1 MLVEVA
7 LLGEG
12 LGAAEDRAHE
22 GLLLGVA
29 PQVIEKIVPF
39 FETSLAPMEL
49 AQEDLGPSLAFRFKV
64 FDIFER
70 S

>member
-1 MLVEVA
+1 MLVKVA

-12 LGAAEDRAHE
+12 LAAAKDWTHE
-22 GLLLGVA
+22 GLLLGVTS
-29 PQVIEKIVPF
+29 QVIEKIVPF
-39 FETSLAPMEL
+39 FETSLAPIEL